1 MGILNSGFINFIEV
15 VGLISFSIS
24 GAMAA
29 LDKKLD
35 IFGIFIIA
43 FVTSMGGGTLRDILI
58 GDLPVNWMV
67 NTQNTIIILVAA
79 IVAVL
84 FRKSIQNFQKLLFIF
99 DSLGLGLFTVVG
111 IEKGIAFGFDPGIC
125 IMLGTI
131 TGCFGGVI
139 RDISINNI
147 PMIFQKE
154 IYATAC
160 IGGGILY
167 FILQSHISIE
177 LLDIIVIMAIFLV
190 RIWVVKYN
198 ISLPDMYRERQS

>member
-1 MGILNSGFINFIEV
+1 MGILNTGFINFIEV

-24 GAMAA
+24 GVMAA

-43 FVTSMGGGTLRDILI
+43 FITAMGGGTLRDILI
-58 GDLPVNWMV
+58 GDLPVNWTV
-67 NTQNTIIILVAA
+67 NTQNSVIVLVTAV
-79 IVAVL
+79 VAVL
-84 FRKSIQNFQKLLFIF
+84 FQKSILNFQKLLFIF

-111 IEKGIAFGFDPGIC
+111 IEKGIAFGFDTGIC
-125 IMLGTI
+125 IVLGTI

-154 IYATAC
+154 IYATVC

-167 FILQSHISIE
+167 F
-177 LLDIIVIMAIFLV
+177 LLKPYIGIAMLDLIVLMAIFLV
-190 RIWVVKYN
+190 RIWVVRYN
-198 ISLPDMYRERQS
+198 ISLPDMYSRSR

>member
-1 MGILNSGFINFIEV
+1 MGILNTGFINFIEV

-24 GAMAA
+24 GVMAA

-43 FVTSMGGGTLRDILI
+43 FITAMGGGTLRDILI

-67 NTQNTIIILVAA
+67 NTQNSVIVLIAA
-79 IVAVL
+79 MVAVL
-84 FRKSIQNFQKLLFIF
+84 FQKSIQNFQKLLFIF

-111 IEKGIAFGFDPGIC
+111 IEKGIAFGFDTGIC

-167 FILQSHISIE
+167 FMLQSHFSVAI
-177 LLDIIVIMAIFLV
+177 LDIVVIMSIFLF

-198 ISLPDMYRERQS
+198 ISLPDMYRRRES